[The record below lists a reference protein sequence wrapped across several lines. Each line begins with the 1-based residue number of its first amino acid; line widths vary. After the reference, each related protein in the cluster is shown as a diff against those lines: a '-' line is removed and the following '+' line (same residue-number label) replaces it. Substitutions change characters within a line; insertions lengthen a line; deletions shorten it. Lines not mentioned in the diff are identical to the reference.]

1 MEVERAVRVLDGA
14 VAILDAVSGVQAQTE
29 TVWAQAD
36 RYKVPRIAYIN
47 KMDRDGASLHHA
59 VAAMEARLGCYPIIM
74 QIPIGV
80 SRSFQGAVDL
90 VTMETISWSDHD
102 HGLHITREPLDSS
115 NARIWELAQEARA
128 NMIDKISQ
136 IDDEFVEYCLS
147 DAADAANPPP
157 DVIRA
162 AVRRSTLALKA
173 VPVFVGSSLR
183 NKGVHPIM
191 DAVIDFLPSPEE
203 KAIVESVDEEG
214 ILKPIKCDPKG
225 PLVAQ
230 AFKVRIREC
239 YLCNFICADDH
250 LLEWSG
256 RA

>member
-1 MEVERAVRVLDGA
+1 MEVERATRVLDGA
-14 VAILDAVSGVQAQTE
+14 IAILDAVAGVQAQTE

-47 KMDRDGASLHHA
+47 KMDRDGASLNSA
-59 VAAMEARLGCYPIIM
+59 VEAMEKRLNCYPIIT

-90 VTMETISWSDHD
+90 ITMEALHWSDHD
-102 HGLHITREPLDSS
+102 HGLHLTREPLEESDG
-115 NARIWELAQEARA
+115 RIWELAQEARA
-128 NMIDKISQ
+128 KMIDRISQ

-147 DAADAANPPP
+147 DAKDANNPPP
-157 DVIRA
+157 EVVRPALRRA
-162 AVRRSTLALKA
+162 TLAMKA

-203 KAIVESVDEEG
+203 KPILEAADDEG
-214 ILKPIKCDPKG
+214 NPIPVKCDPKG

-230 AFKVRIREC
+230 AFKVRCQSCVWPLRMFT
-239 YLCNFICADDH
+239 NKF
-250 LLEWSG
+250 SMVM
-256 RA
+256 